1 MHARIPEV
9 LPGGVV
15 PDGGEPDEAFLVE
28 IDAERVVR
36 RHGHVQAQ
44 VPLVAV
50 DQQRVVDVLGD
61 NLKIRVST
69 KVRFGSF
76 IYHIRGPSLTSS

>member
-36 RHGHVQAQ
+36 GHGHVQ
-44 VPLVAV
+44 P
-50 DQQRVVDVLGD
+50 
-61 NLKIRVST
+61 
-69 KVRFGSF
+69 
-76 IYHIRGPSLTSS
+76 